1 VKEKPT
7 DSDDTEI
14 GGGSGFGAAIATR
27 FAEEGAKVIVAD
39 INAAGGESVAAQNP
53 ENLVFQKVDVTSPS
67 DWAALVETA
76 VTKFGKLDILVN
88 NAGTTYRNKVQPSP
102 ASQLLLD
109 MANSVQPTLEVT
121 EAEWERVFNV
131 NVKGIFHG
139 TQAVIARLLEQGHGG
154 SVINI
159 SSTGASRPRPGLV
172 WYNASK
178 GAVSNVRSF
187 LSNFALS
194 FLEGKRKA
202 HSHRQATKGLAAEYG
217 PHNIRVNTVS
227 PLLSGTGLF
236 SMFTGMEDTEENR
249 QKFIGNVPLGR
260 LTDPADVANMCLYLA
275 SDEGSF
281 INGTEML
288 VDGGKCV

>member
-1 VKEKPT
+1 MPRLNNKVAIVT
-7 DSDDTEI
+7 

-39 INAAGGESVAAQNP
+39 INTAGGEGVAAQNP
-53 ENLVFQKVDVTSPS
+53 ENIVFQKVDVTSPS
-67 DWAALVETA
+67 DWAAVVETA

-88 NAGTTYRNKVQPSP
+88 NAGTTYRNK
-102 ASQLLLD
+102 
-109 MANSVQPTLEVT
+109 PTLEVT

-139 TQAVIARLLEQGHGG
+139 SQAVIARLLKQGHGG

-178 GAVSNVRSF
+178 GAVSN
-187 LSNFALS
+187 
-194 FLEGKRKA
+194 
-202 HSHRQATKGLAAEYG
+202 ATKGLAAEYG

-281 INGTEML
+281 INGAEML